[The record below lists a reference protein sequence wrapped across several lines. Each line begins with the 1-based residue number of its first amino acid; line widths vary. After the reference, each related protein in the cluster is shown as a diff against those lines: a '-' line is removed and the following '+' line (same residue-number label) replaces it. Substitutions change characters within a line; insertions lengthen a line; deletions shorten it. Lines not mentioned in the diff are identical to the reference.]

1 MTMIY
6 TGEYTREIS
15 FPLGGIGTGCIGL
28 TGDGSFADWEIFNRP
43 NKGSLNAYTFFAV
56 RAEYPDGMS
65 VVKVVQ
71 GDRIRD
77 LCGQFGRRNPGAYGH
92 GPHNGSMCG
101 LPHFRNV
108 TFNGRFPAAEL
119 TFEDEDFPATVK
131 LTACNPMIPLN
142 SEDSSLPA
150 AFFDLQ
156 IISRADNVTYT
167 VVFSVGNP
175 FDCCRN
181 EVVTGEKYTA
191 IKILHHGVEKNDLKY
206 GDLTVAVDVPDGICQ
221 EYWYRGGWQD
231 KLTTFWYELEQGN
244 LRPRH
249 YDTPQTGA
257 VCTVGDAVVL
267 GADECRSFR
276 FLLAWNMP
284 NTCNE
289 GNPWP
294 DETGKNTIWKNYY
307 ATRFADSTETARYAI
322 NQWDRLYQET
332 MQFRDILHHNTLD
345 PVVTDAVSS
354 TLAVLK
360 SPTVL
365 RLEDGTFYGWEGV
378 NPKSGSC
385 EGTCTHV
392 WSYAYALCF
401 LFPELE
407 RSIREAELNY
417 STNEHGEMQFRV
429 QIPLGRPRGTFH
441 ACVDGQMATVVKI
454 YRDWKLTGDTDWLKK
469 YWPQVKSILEY
480 AWSEANEDA
489 WDRDK
494 DGILEGRQ
502 HHTLDMELFG
512 PSSWL
517 ESMYLAALKAAAE
530 MAEYLGEPDKH
541 DEYMC
546 LYENGRRY
554 VQEHLFNGK
563 YFIHNVDLTRKEYIE
578 RFDCP
583 KYWNEEQNQ
592 LKYQIGEGSSI
603 DQMLG
608 QWHAGLCG
616 LGDIFDPAQRSVALK
631 HMMQYNFRP
640 SMRNVA
646 NVWRVFAMN
655 DEAGTVICSYP
666 EGCNRPV
673 IPVPYGDECM
683 TGFEYAFAGLLIQN
697 GMMDEGMQVVRA
709 IRDRYDGKKRNPWN
723 EIECG
728 SNYARAMA
736 SFALLPI
743 FSGFSYDLPHKTIGF
758 APVMPGDF
766 CGMWNTGTGW
776 GQVKRTGTSYEIT
789 VAGGSLT
796 LDALTLGGV
805 GTVRRVTVDGCGI
818 AFAQQ
823 GETLRL
829 NGVVVRQALQIEV

>member
-1 MTMIY
+1 
-6 TGEYTREIS
+6 
-15 FPLGGIGTGCIGL
+15 
-28 TGDGSFADWEIFNRP
+28 
-43 NKGSLNAYTFFAV
+43 
-56 RAEYPDGMS
+56 
-65 VVKVVQ
+65 
-71 GDRIRD
+71 
-77 LCGQFGRRNPGAYGH
+77 
-92 GPHNGSMCG
+92 
-101 LPHFRNV
+101 
-108 TFNGRFPAAEL
+108 
-119 TFEDEDFPATVK
+119 
-131 LTACNPMIPLN
+131 
-142 SEDSSLPA
+142 
-150 AFFDLQ
+150 
-156 IISRADNVTYT
+156 
-167 VVFSVGNP
+167 
-175 FDCCRN
+175 
-181 EVVTGEKYTA
+181 
-191 IKILHHGVEKNDLKY
+191 
-206 GDLTVAVDVPDGICQ
+206 
-221 EYWYRGGWQD
+221 
-231 KLTTFWYELEQGN
+231 
-244 LRPRH
+244 
-249 YDTPQTGA
+249 
-257 VCTVGDAVVL
+257 
-267 GADECRSFR
+267 
-276 FLLAWNMP
+276 
-284 NTCNE
+284 
-289 GNPWP
+289 
-294 DETGKNTIWKNYY
+294 
-307 ATRFADSTETARYAI
+307 
-322 NQWDRLYQET
+322 
-332 MQFRDILHHNTLD
+332 
-345 PVVTDAVSS
+345 
-354 TLAVLK
+354 
-360 SPTVL
+360 
-365 RLEDGTFYGWEGV
+365 
-378 NPKSGSC
+378 
-385 EGTCTHV
+385 
-392 WSYAYALCF
+392 
-401 LFPELE
+401 
-407 RSIREAELNY
+407 
-417 STNEHGEMQFRV
+417 
-429 QIPLGRPRGTFH
+429 
-441 ACVDGQMATVVKI
+441 
-454 YRDWKLTGDTDWLKK
+454 
-469 YWPQVKSILEY
+469 
-480 AWSEANEDA
+480 
-489 WDRDK
+489 
-494 DGILEGRQ
+494 
-502 HHTLDMELFG
+502 MELFG

-530 MAEYLGEPDKH
+530 MAEYLGETEKH
-541 DEYMC
+541 DEYMG

-616 LGDIFDPAQRSVALK
+616 LGDIFDPAQRRIALK

-766 CGMWNTGTGW
+766 CSMWNTGAGW

-805 GTVRRVTVDGCGI
+805 GTVRRVTADGCGI